1 MKIRG
6 NKKWLLLAVAT
17 VLVGC
22 GSSSSSSGDYIGSG
36 GTGIISTAGSPAEM
50 SVGDLIAYDL
60 GGGEV
65 TIDFADVNANAEFIM
80 VTGTYDPSIGS
91 SIKLAS
97 DIVDLAVVD
106 KSIAGFEGVADTE
119 AELSGEYGAQEILA
133 SWLRAAEQEMALD
146 MPATD
151 LNGRTIGELSKSV
164 GVGSSNSFRV
174 LESTGNTNSYKT
186 VAAMAECVRDNIIL
200 FVDTRVGID
209 VLDDAE
215 IDEAC
220 EALDDLVGDV
230 TDLLGDTSDVNGDGR
245 LSVLITP
252 QVNLLGGS
260 MGGIIVGYFFG
271 ADLYNRTNSNPVSN
285 EQEIVYVIAPD
296 PTGEYGPR
304 ISKSWFHDELLRAVV
319 PHELQHAISYN
330 QHVFENG
337 GSSEESWL
345 NEGMSH
351 LIEDLVGYGNGNP
364 ARYGMFLA
372 NPAITPLVKTSSPNL
387 RERGAAYLFMRYLYE
402 QSDDGDAFLRR
413 LIDTNLTGIENVVIA
428 FAGSDENFDQ
438 FSELLAH
445 WAVSLA
451 MSGREIND
459 NPRFNYRERTRDA
472 QSDNW
477 KGALISRRADN
488 SAGTLS
494 GGVRLESLPTNIDQ
508 TLESSSASYFKIE
521 SVPSWTTL
529 EARGDRDYAVLI
541 RTE

>member
-1 MKIRG
+1 MRIRG
-6 NKKWLLLAVAT
+6 NKKWLLLAAT
-17 VLVGC
+17 TLLVGC
-22 GSSSSSSGDYIGSG
+22 GSGSSSGGDYIGGG

-50 SVGDLIAYDL
+50 GVGDLIAYDL

-65 TIDFADVNANAEFIM
+65 TIDFADVDASAKFIM
-80 VTGTYDPSIGS
+80 VTGTYDPSVGS
-91 SIKLAS
+91 NIKLAS
-97 DIVDLAVVD
+97 DIVDMSEVD
-106 KSIAGFEGVADTE
+106 KSIAGFSGVADTE
-119 AELSGEYGAQEILA
+119 ELSGEYGAQEILA
-133 SWLRAAEQEMALD
+133 SWLRAAEQEIALD
-146 MPATD
+146 MPETD
-151 LNGRTIGELSKSV
+151 INSRTVSGLSKSV
-164 GVGSSNSFRV
+164 GIGSSSSFRV
-174 LESTGNTNSYKT
+174 LENTGNTSTYQSVNA
-186 VAAMAECVRDNIIL
+186 VAECVRSNIAL
-200 FVDTRVGID
+200 YVDTRVGSD
-209 VLDDAE
+209 VLDDDE

-230 TDLLGDTSDVNGDGR
+230 TAILGNTSDVNGDGL
-245 LSVLITP
+245 LSILITP

-271 ADLYNRTNSNPVSN
+271 ADLYNRSDSNPVSN

-304 ISKSWFHDELLRAVV
+304 ISKSWFHEELLLSVV

-337 GSSEESWL
+337 GNSEESWV

-351 LIEDLVGYGNGNP
+351 LIEDLVGYGDGNL

-387 RERGAAYLFMRYLYE
+387 RERGAAYLFLRYLYE
-402 QSDDGDAFLRR
+402 QSGDGDAFLRR
-413 LIDTNLTGIENVVIA
+413 LVDTDLTGIENVVSA

-451 MSGREIND
+451 MNGLDINS
-459 NPRFNYRERTRDA
+459 NPRFNYHERTRDA
-472 QSDNW
+472 KSDNW
-477 KGALISRRADN
+477 KGALV
-488 SAGTLS
+488 
-494 GGVRLESLPTNIDQ
+494 GGVRLENLPTNSNQ
-508 TLESSSASYFKIE
+508 ELESSSASYFKIE

-529 EARGDRDYAVLI
+529 DAGSDRDYAVLI